1 LTKLDRKPSLW
12 APDYASIAGGSM
24 ADQGQTLLDRPRSA
38 ALRAVLC
45 AAFAT
50 LLVAGAAH
58 ADEPVTLRMAIPG
71 GGSFSP
77 TWSQMLQPW
86 INTVEADSSGTLKLQ
101 PFFGNALADLFNV
114 YDRVVSGVADI
125 GNGVQGSVGGKFPG
139 SSVVELPSDI
149 NAREGAAAFWKL
161 YKDGLIAREYEG
173 VKILALFV
181 YPQSFLNTNKP
192 VARLEDAKG
201 LRFATLTKADARMAQ
216 LLGGAPLSTN
226 PVEVYQILQHR
237 GADGVIIGWLGLVG
251 FKLAEV
257 TDHHLVVG
265 LGSGGGFLMMNK
277 DAYAK
282 LPAKAKAAL
291 DKHSGYEASRDAFG
305 AALDRIYANSQ
316 AVVRGQPTQA
326 IATLSPDDLASYQK
340 NLVEPLNAE
349 WQKSVPNGTAIFAA
363 YRAEAARLRQ
373 EQK

>member
-1 LTKLDRKPSLW
+1 MTRAQAVL
-12 APDYASIAGGSM
+12 G
-24 ADQGQTLLDRPRSA
+24 A
-38 ALRAVLC
+38 AL
-45 AAFAT
+45 AALLFAGT
-50 LLVAGAAH
+50 ART
-58 ADEPVTLRMAIPG
+58 DEPVTLRMAIPG

-86 INTVEADSSGTLKLQ
+86 INSVEADSDGRLKLQ

-125 GNGVQGSVGGKFPG
+125 GNGVQGSVGGKFPA

-149 NAREGAAAFWKL
+149 NAHDGAAAFWKL
-161 YKDGLIAREYEG
+161 YQDGLIAKEYDG
-173 VKILALFV
+173 VKVLALFV

-226 PVEVYQILQHR
+226 PAEVYGILQHH

-265 LGSGGGFLMMNK
+265 LGSGGGFLLMNK

-305 AALDRIYANSQ
+305 AALDRIYGNSQ
-316 AVVRGQPTQA
+316 TAVRGQPNQS
-326 IATLSPDDLASYQK
+326 ISTLSPPDFADYQK
-340 NLVEPLNAE
+340 TLVEPLNAD
-349 WQKSVPNGTAIFAA
+349 WQKSVPDGAAIFAA
-363 YRAEAARLRQ
+363 YRAEAARVRT